1 LARKERRKLMDLE
14 LTEEQKI
21 IQQTVRDFA
30 QNELAPVADELDQ
43 AEEFPWKIFKRM
55 AELGLLGMIL
65 PSEYGGSGA
74 DELSLAIAIEE
85 IAKACASTADIL
97 DSAAV
102 IGPIPIYLWGSEEQ
116 KRKFLPALAKG
127 ERIASYA
134 VTEPDAGS
142 DIGGIKTKAV
152 KDGDNYILN
161 GQKTFITCGNVC
173 DTAIVFAGIPELAP
187 RGMTAFIVEEGMPG
201 FSKGK
206 KLKKLGMRAATNA
219 ELFFEDC
226 RVPAANRLGEEGK
239 GMRIALTTLDHGRIG
254 IGAQAVGIAQAVL
267 DKSVEYSKQ
276 RIQFGAPISK
286 NQAISWK
293 LADMATEIE
302 AARFLVYKA
311 AYLADR
317 GEPFSTNAAMAKLY
331 ASELAMKAATWGIQ
345 IFGGY
350 GYMMEY
356 PMQRYFRDAKLT
368 EIYEGTSEIQRLIIS
383 RAVLG

>member
-1 LARKERRKLMDLE
+1 MDLE

-21 IQQTVRDFA
+21 IQRTIQDFA

-55 AELGLLGMIL
+55 AELGLLGMVL
-65 PSEYGGSGA
+65 PTEYGGSGS
-74 DELSLAIAIEE
+74 DELSLAIVIEE
-85 IAKACASTADIL
+85 IAKVCASTADIL
-97 DSAAV
+97 DSAAI
-102 IGPIPIYLWGSEEQ
+102 IGTIPIYLWGNEEQ
-116 KRKFLPALAKG
+116 KQRFLPALARG

-142 DIGGIKTKAV
+142 DIGSIKTKAV
-152 KDGDNYILN
+152 KDGDCYILN

-173 DTAIVFAGIPELAP
+173 DTVIVFAGIPGLAP

-206 KLKKLGMRAATNA
+206 KFKKLGMRAATNA

-226 RVPAANRLGEEGK
+226 RVPIANRLGEEGK
-239 GMRIALTTLDHGRIG
+239 GMRIALATLDHGRIG
-254 IGAQAVGIAQAVL
+254 IAAQAVGIAQAVL
-267 DKSVEYSKQ
+267 GKCTEYSKE
-276 RIQFGAPISK
+276 RVQFGAPISR

-311 AYLADR
+311 AYLADK

-350 GYMMEY
+350 GYMMEF

>member
-1 LARKERRKLMDLE
+1 MDLE

-65 PSEYGGSGA
+65 PTEYGGSGA

-102 IGPIPIYLWGSEEQ
+102 IGSIPIYLWGSEEQ
-116 KRKFLPALAKG
+116 KQRFLPALAKG

-161 GQKTFITCGNVC
+161 GQKTFITCGNAC

-206 KLKKLGMRAATNA
+206 KFKKLGMRAATNA

-226 RVPAANRLGEEGK
+226 RVPVANRLGEEGK
-239 GMRIALTTLDHGRIG
+239 GMRIALATLDHGRIG